1 MWILESYWHRE
12 SFFFAQKP
20 KRKHN
25 ARINVSRKP
34 WNVQKN
40 DKQKNDEEKMMKK
53 KYRKNIRQQQRDN
66 EIHEMNAILA
76 VLYIMYWR
84 DIFVFCCI
92 IVFLYIFILRRW
104 YQASQSVRH

>member
-1 MWILESYWHRE
+1 
-12 SFFFAQKP
+12 
-20 KRKHN
+20 
-25 ARINVSRKP
+25 
-34 WNVQKN
+34 
-40 DKQKNDEEKMMKK
+40 MKK

-92 IVFLYIFILRRW
+92 IVFLYITALISGKSIREALKVVW
-104 YQASQSVRH
+104 DMIQK

>member
-1 MWILESYWHRE
+1 MC
-12 SFFFAQKP
+12 
-20 KRKHN
+20 RKTTN
-25 ARINVSRKP
+25 R
-34 WNVQKN
+34 
-40 DKQKNDEEKMMKK
+40 NDEEKMMKK

-92 IVFLYIFILRRW
+92 IVFLYIFILLR
-104 YQASQSVRH
+104 